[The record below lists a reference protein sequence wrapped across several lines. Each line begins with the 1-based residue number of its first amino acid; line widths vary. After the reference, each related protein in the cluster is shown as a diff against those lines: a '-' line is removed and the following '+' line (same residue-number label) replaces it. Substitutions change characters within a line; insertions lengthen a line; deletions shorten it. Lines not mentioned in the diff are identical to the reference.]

1 MVHGTLLVAH
11 GTLSAE
17 IQKSLGNLDAI
28 HFVRTNQLVENFMPI
43 DQALADTNG
52 KLDDQHGKEAIINSK
67 SYLVSYGTLSESL
80 R

>member
-1 MVHGTLLVAH
+1 
-11 GTLSAE
+11 
-17 IQKSLGNLDAI
+17 
-28 HFVRTNQLVENFMPI
+28 MPI